1 MITERIV
8 GTTARLE
15 ARERAVE
22 NGSTP
27 SKRTAVQK
35 NLEDNKSPPDVNG
48 RIRLTETRGASGS
61 VIYGFGGGALTSQQK
76 SSQQ

>member
-1 MITERIV
+1 MERIV

-15 ARERAVE
+15 ARELAVE

-35 NLEDNKSPPDVNG
+35 NLEDSRSFPDVNG
-48 RIRLTETRGASGS
+48 RIRLTETGGASES
-61 VIYGFGGGALTSQQK
+61 MI
-76 SSQQ
+76 

>member
-1 MITERIV
+1 MERIV
-8 GTTARLE
+8 GTIARLE

-35 NLEDNKSPPDVNG
+35 ILEDSKSLPDVNG
-48 RIRLTETRGASGS
+48 RIRLTETGDASERMN
-61 VIYGFGGGALTSQQK
+61 
-76 SSQQ
+76 